1 MAWVRVQ
8 GNLSTQTS
16 SAATTKSVTLG
27 VAVGSGNSVLGL
39 VTWDG
44 TGSVALTSVTDD
56 KGNTY
61 NLETV
66 VTDPAPGR
74 VCAFSRTNIT
84 NAPTIITANFASSV
98 GYLSILADEF
108 SGGSTATTDERD
120 GTAHT
125 GQYQGAPGTGT
136 NAITSGSV
144 TTATN
149 GDLIYGAVSVS
160 TSITPPSV
168 GTGFTIGNSSS
179 YPDYAI
185 ASEYR
190 IQTTAGSG
198 TAATFTQAGNENNS
212 TFVIALKSGGTIPNK
227 IYQTNFA
234 IKRASYY

>member
-1 MAWVRVQ
+1 MAWTRVQ
-8 GNLSTQTS
+8 GNLSTQDSTP
-16 SAATTKSVTLG
+16 ATTKSVTLAG
-27 VAVGSGNSVLGL
+27 AVGSGNAVCGL

-44 TGSVALTSVTDD
+44 TGAVALNSVTDD

-84 NAPTIITANFASSV
+84 NVPTVITANFASSI

-108 SGGSTATTDERD
+108 SGASTASTDERD
-120 GTAHT
+120 GAAHT

-136 NAITSGSV
+136 DAVTSGPV
-144 TTATN
+144 TTTTN

-160 TSITPPSV
+160 NSVTPPSA
-168 GTGFTIGNSSS
+168 GTGFSIGNSSS

-190 IQTTAGSG
+190 TQATAGSG
-198 TAATFTQAGNENNS
+198 TAATFTQGGNQNNS
-212 TFVIALKSGGTIPNK
+212 TFVIALKPGGVAAAVLDKPRRR
-227 IYQTNFA
+227 FL
-234 IKRASYY
+234 RR